1 VQLHDPWVLLL
12 LAAIPLLLRARR
24 RVAPPALHYPVLEAL
39 RAVGPGRRVRWQ
51 WLLPVLRAVGLALL
65 VIALARPQ
73 LGKAATQIY
82 TEGIDIMLAVDVSG
96 SMLAE
101 DFQLDDRRASRID
114 AVKAVVQKFLSRRAG
129 DRVGLVVFAGRP
141 YTQSPLTLDHGW
153 LMKNLER
160 AHVGMIEDGTAVGS
174 ALATAVNRLE
184 ASDTK
189 SKIVILLT
197 DGQSNAGKV
206 PPMTAAETAKTLG
219 YRVYTIGA
227 GTRGTAPF
235 PQVDAFGRKVY
246 VSMPVDIDE
255 DTLRRIAETTG
266 GKYYRATDTQSL
278 QQIYDEIDQLERSP
292 HEGLQYL
299 EYHELYVWL
308 ALPALLLLA
317 GEAILAQTW
326 LRVLP

>member
-1 VQLHDPWVLLL
+1 MSLHDPWLLLL
-12 LAAIPLLLRARR
+12 LALIPLLYRARR
-24 RVAPPALHYPVLEAL
+24 RQIPPALRYPVLEAVQ
-39 RAVGPGRRVRWQ
+39 AIGPGRRVRWR

-65 VIALARPQ
+65 VVALARPQ
-73 LGKAATQIY
+73 LGKAATQIF
-82 TEGIDIMLAVDVSG
+82 TEGIDIMLAVDISG

-101 DFQLDDRRASRID
+101 DFQVEGQRANRLD
-114 AVKAVVQKFLSRRAG
+114 AVKSVVEKFLQRRPG
-129 DRVGLVVFAGRP
+129 DRVGLVLFAARP

-153 LMKNLER
+153 LMKNLDR

-174 ALATAVNRLE
+174 GLATAVRRLE
-184 ASDTK
+184 ASESK

-197 DGQSNAGKV
+197 DGQNNAGKV

-227 GTRGTAPF
+227 GTRGSAPF
-235 PQVDAFGRKVY
+235 PQVDAFGRRIY

-255 DTLRRIAETTG
+255 DTLTRVADLTG
-266 GKYYRATDTQSL
+266 GKYFRATDTPSL
-278 QQIYDEIDQLERSP
+278 EQIYAEIDALERSP
-292 HEGLQYL
+292 QEGLQYL

-317 GEAILAQTW
+317 GEAVLAHTW